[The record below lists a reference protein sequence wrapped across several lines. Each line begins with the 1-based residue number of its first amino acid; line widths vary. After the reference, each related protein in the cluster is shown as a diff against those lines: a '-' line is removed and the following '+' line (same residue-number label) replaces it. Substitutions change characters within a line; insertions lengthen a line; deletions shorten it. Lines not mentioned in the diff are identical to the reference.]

1 MDVHVRDIGCK
12 YRVQTSVIVIVPFET
27 VEARARKFRYM
38 DTWGALLT
46 LIQSGSRSDSTRAV
60 HTDSTRAVHTDS
72 TAPSPSPTASCCIW
86 IRRAVLL
93 RPLIE

>member
-1 MDVHVRDIGCK
+1 MHVRDIGCK

-27 VEARARKFRYM
+27 VEARARNFRCM

-60 HTDSTRAVHTDS
+60 HTYS